1 MIFIRSSILIISTLF
16 LYSCQYQTSNQVEK
30 SPSVKEET
38 EVSSQQGKNTNTA
51 SDKVVTLQGHIRY
64 QKMEGGF
71 FGFIDNSGN
80 KYTLINLPKS
90 QLIDGL
96 KIEIKGKIVDEY
108 ATTAQF
114 GRVFKV
120 SQATVLGQD
129 DKTPY
134 TTQL

>member
-1 MIFIRSSILIISTLF
+1 MIFIRPLILIISTLF
-16 LYSCQYQTSNQVEK
+16 LHACHYQTSHQDEK
-30 SPSVKEET
+30 SPSIEEKT
-38 EVSSQQGKNTNTA
+38 DVFSHQGKNNKTP

-71 FGFIDNSGN
+71 FGFIDKDGN

-96 KIEIKGKIVDEY
+96 KIEIKGKIVEEY

-114 GRVFKV
+114 GEVFKV

-129 DKTPY
+129 DKTPN